1 MTGALSSQLQTEHSS
16 SSNRSM
22 PRLSHRLQT
31 NKPCQLPDAETP
43 GEGKLALSE
52 LSMAVINLG
61 RLPGVNNRNLVP
73 LVWRESQDGDGLV
86 SSELLSLTGRVLFSL
101 RLYLQS
107 CGWGSLSRS
116 RWKFPT

>member
-1 MTGALSSQLQTEHSS
+1 MYLTGALSSQLQTEHSS

-22 PRLSHRLQT
+22 PRLPHRLQT

-73 LVWRESQDGDGLV
+73 LVWRESQDRGGLV
-86 SSELLSLTGRVLFSL
+86 SSRAAVLDWVGPVL
-101 RLYLQS
+101 PA
-107 CGWGSLSRS
+107 SLSVVA
-116 RWKFPT
+116 WLGFFI